1 LLLIYVKTYCFGRI
15 SNVKKWLTLKL
26 TVALT
31 QSRHL
36 LRIAMQINNKSKN
49 IAIIGSGLVGSLLA
63 IYLKRLGHTITVF
76 DRRPDI
82 RNIVF
87 SGRSINLAMSN
98 RGWQALREVGI
109 EEEIKKIAIPLYK
122 RAMHIVGE
130 AEYHQNYGKEGEAI
144 WSISRGVLNRKMIDL
159 AENEGA
165 IFRFEEKVWDI
176 DLPEAKIYTGETEK
190 GKWTAY
196 QFDMVFGCDGA
207 FSRVRHKMQ
216 RRSRFDYSQDFIDVG
231 YKELT
236 IPANADG
243 SHKLDKHSF
252 HIWPRGKFML
262 IAMPNLDGSFTCTLF
277 MPFEGEVSF
286 ENIKTKEDAIAFF
299 GTYFPDVM
307 QVMDDLME
315 DFFKNPTS
323 AMVTMKCYPWTY
335 WDKVALVGDSAHA
348 VVPFYGQGMNAGFE
362 DIYQLNEI
370 IKNKDDDW
378 EAIFK
383 EYQQTRKPNA
393 DAIAELSYRNFVEM
407 SSKTANPM
415 FLLQKKIEKHF
426 AAKHPQKWIP
436 AYSRV
441 TFSERPYTEALAVG
455 DAQEAIMKT
464 VMKMPN
470 IADKWDSAEVEEK
483 ILSLL

>member
-1 LLLIYVKTYCFGRI
+1 MIQT
-15 SNVKKWLTLKL
+15 
-26 TVALT
+26 
-31 QSRHL
+31 
-36 LRIAMQINNKSKN
+36 SKN

-63 IYLKRLGHTITVF
+63 IYLRKLGHKITVF

-82 RNIVF
+82 RNIEF

-98 RGWQALREVGI
+98 RGWKSLRAVDI
-109 EEEIKKIAIPLYK
+109 ESDVKKIAIPLDK
-122 RAMHIVGE
+122 RAMHVIGQP
-130 AEYHQNYGKEGEAI
+130 EYYQKYGKDGEAI

-159 AENEGA
+159 AEGA
-165 IFRFEEKVWDI
+165 GVNFKFEEKVWDV
-176 DLPEAKIYTGETEK
+176 DLPEAQLYTGETEK
-190 GKWTAY
+190 GEWKEY
-196 QFDMVFGCDGA
+196 QYDLIFGCDGA

-236 IPANADG
+236 IPANEDG
-243 SHKLDKHSF
+243 THKLDKNSF

-286 ENIKTKEDAIAFF
+286 ENIKTKEQAKTFF
-299 GTYFPDVM
+299 LSYFPNVM
-307 QVMDDLME
+307 QVMDDLLE

-362 DIYQLNEI
+362 DIYVLNQI
-370 IKNKDDDW
+370 IAKHGDDW
-378 EAIFK
+378 EAIFQ
-383 EYQQTRKPNA
+383 EYQKERKPNA
-393 DAIAELSYRNFVEM
+393 DAIAELSYRNFIEM
-407 SSKTANPM
+407 SSKTADPK
-415 FLLQKKIEKHF
+415 FLLQKKIEKSF
-426 AAKHPQKWIP
+426 AKKHPEKWMP
-436 AYSRV
+436 VYSRV
-441 TFSERPYTEALAVG
+441 TFSDRPYSEALAIG
-455 DAQEAIMKT
+455 DEQEKIMQK
-464 VMKMPN
+464 VMKIPD
-470 IADKWDSAEVEEK
+470 IESIWEHEVVEKK